1 MVKKKYTFLNFF
13 IVITLI
19 VTLVDQLSKYLIV
32 LFNPNLDLGLLKIYL
47 VTNTGAGFGI
57 LQNQTF
63 GLAIISLLVAVLIIG
78 SYNKLPQKKIPQL
91 LFAVFLGGVIGNLI
105 DRIFRGHVID
115 FIDFSF
121 WPTFNI
127 ADAAISMS
135 LIGLIWYFW
144 KE

>member
-1 MVKKKYTFLNFF
+1 
-13 IVITLI
+13 
-19 VTLVDQLSKYLIV
+19 KYLIV